1 MRSRRAFLRLTGG
14 AAGAAFATARY
25 GIDEVAALTQAAAAG
40 GRTPAQMAADED
52 YWREIQFAFTLDRT
66 IINLNNGNSC
76 PAPTVV
82 HEACKRYNDW
92 ANQAPVYHRGMT
104 ERNLETT
111 RRRLAAEFGADP
123 EEIAITR
130 NSSESLQI
138 AQMGL
143 DLKPGDEVLTT
154 EQDYGRMLTTWDQ
167 RVRRDK
173 IKLTRIDFPVPT
185 TGEDLFGRL
194 GRAITPQTKVMH
206 FCHIT
211 NQSGQ
216 LFPVRQLS
224 ELARSRGI
232 ITIVDGAHAGGHFP
246 FKLRDLGMDYYGVS
260 LHKWLLAPMGTGLL
274 YVRRERIAST
284 WPLQAAPAT
293 KDTDIRKFE
302 EVGTQPV
309 GPKAAINE
317 AIAFQQ
323 AIGIERKAARLRYL
337 TMRWANAL
345 KNEPKI
351 RIHSNLDEGQ
361 TWGLAVVSIDGID
374 SRKLVDHL
382 WEKHRIVITS
392 IGHDNPDD
400 PKMSYRALRVTPNIY
415 TPLEEIDTFV
425 EAMRGVIKNGLP
437 A

>member
-1 MRSRRAFLRLTGG
+1 MRSRRSFLRLTGG

-25 GIDEVAALTQAAAAG
+25 GIDEVAALTAQAAAG

-104 ERNLETT
+104 ERNMETT

-173 IKLTRIDFPVPT
+173 IKLTQVDFPVPT
-185 TGEDLFGRL
+185 NGEDLFGRL
-194 GRAITPQTKVMH
+194 APRHHPADQGDALLPHHQ
-206 FCHIT
+206 
-211 NQSGQ
+211 
-216 LFPVRQLS
+216 PVGAALPGAAAEPS
-224 ELARSRGI
+224 SPASRDI

-246 FKLRDLGMDYYGVS
+246 YKLQRPRHGLLRRVAAQVAAGADGHRAALRAPRAHRLDLAAAGRAGHPRHRHPQVRGGRHAADRPEGGHQRGDRLPAGDRHRAQGGAPALPHAALGQRPANREADQDPLEPGRGPDLGPGRAS
-260 LHKWLLAPMGTGLL
+260 RST
-274 YVRRERIAST
+274 AST
-284 WPLQAAPAT
+284 AASWSITCGTSTASSSPASAT
-293 KDTDIRKFE
+293 TIPTTR
-302 EVGTQPV
+302 
-309 GPKAAINE
+309 
-317 AIAFQQ
+317 
-323 AIGIERKAARLRYL
+323 R
-337 TMRWANAL
+337 
-345 KNEPKI
+345 
-351 RIHSNLDEGQ
+351 
-361 TWGLAVVSIDGID
+361 
-374 SRKLVDHL
+374 
-382 WEKHRIVITS
+382 
-392 IGHDNPDD
+392 
-400 PKMSYRALRVTPNIY
+400 
-415 TPLEEIDTFV
+415 
-425 EAMRGVIKNGLP
+425 
-437 A
+437 